1 MSTGDDPRIGPAPAV
16 SFEGSSTTH
25 DAYPAHP
32 VQPRQRGTKEWP
44 YTPNTARLDGST
56 TTADAYSPPTAATD
70 LSPAGVKKAAA
81 EAAPPEPWAAEPW
94 ATTSQ
99 VQRLCNQWGCT
110 LWHI

>member
-1 MSTGDDPRIGPAPAV
+1 MSTGDDPRIAPAPAV
-16 SFEGSSTTH
+16 IFEWSSTTH

-32 VQPRQRGTKEWP
+32 VQPRQRGKKERP

-81 EAAPPEPWAAEPW
+81 EAVAPAPEPWAAEPW

-99 VQRLCNQWGCT
+99 VQRLSNR
-110 LWHI
+110 